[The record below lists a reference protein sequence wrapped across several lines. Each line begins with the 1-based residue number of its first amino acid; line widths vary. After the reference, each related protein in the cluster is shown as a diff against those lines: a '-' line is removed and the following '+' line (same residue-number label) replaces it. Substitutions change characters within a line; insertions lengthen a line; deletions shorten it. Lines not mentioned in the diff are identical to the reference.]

1 MNERIFPGLGEKIY
15 EDTLPNGLR
24 IKVVPKRGFARSY
37 AFFATD
43 YGSMD
48 TRFRL
53 DGKDYVSP
61 DGVAHYLEHKM
72 FDMPDGNALQ
82 KMSQTGASP
91 NAFTSYNITAYHFS
105 CTSMFEENFRTL
117 LQFVSQGYFTQKSV
131 EKERGIIAQ
140 EIKMYADNPASRV
153 DENLF
158 CAMYRNHPVRV
169 PVAGTVE
176 SIQDITAQTLIDCH
190 RAFYDPSNM
199 VLCVVGD
206 VDPRQIH
213 DIALEILPK
222 VPGGAS
228 ERDYGEKEP
237 AAPDQH
243 TITQEMEVSM
253 PMFSVGFKGAEVLK
267 GPQRLRQE
275 IVGDLAGE
283 ILCGESSRLYQ
294 EMYESGLI
302 DPGFGVSYSLVRE
315 LSMLCLGGDSENPQA
330 VLDAVLGEA
339 QRVVKEGVDE
349 ELFQRLKRS
358 AVGRRIRG
366 LDSFEGLC
374 YRLALSDFDGYDYF
388 TFPALYESITAED
401 VRQLIAREITPEQAV
416 LSVILPKTREE

>member
-53 DGKDYVSP
+53 DGKDYVFP

-117 LQFVSQGYFTQKSV
+117 LQFVSQGYFTQESV

-140 EIKMYADNPASRV
+140 EIKMYADNPGSRV

-158 CAMYRNHPVRV
+158 RAMYKNHPIRV
-169 PVAGTVE
+169 PVVGTVE

-228 ERDYGEKEP
+228 ERDRGEKEP
-237 AAPDQH
+237 AAPDQR

-253 PMFSVGFKGAEVLK
+253 PMFSVGFKGAEVPK

-275 IVGDLAGE
+275 IIGDLAGE

-330 VLDAVLGEA
+330 VLDAVLQEA

-349 ELFQRLKRS
+349 ELFLRLKRS

-388 TFPALYESITAED
+388 TFPTLYESITAED